1 MLAAQSATSAV
12 GGTPLHTAA
21 LILALV
27 LGAVGLVALFGIFFY
42 AQWQVRRVAPAE
54 QRREANRLAGVS
66 LLFWVCAA
74 LLVNGAGRKSEGDV
88 LGELMLVIAGLLFIV
103 LVITVARWL
112 RAMLLS
118 LRTRADERELRSPG
132 PGVDRASSRPK
143 RP

>member
-1 MLAAQSATSAV
+1 MLGAKSATSSM

-21 LILALV
+21 LILALI

-42 AQWQVRRVAPAE
+42 ALWQIRRGIPAE
-54 QRREANRLAGVS
+54 QRREASRLAGVT
-66 LLFWVCAA
+66 LLFWVAAA

-88 LGELMLVIAGLLFIV
+88 LGELMLVIASLLFIV

-118 LRTRADERELRSPG
+118 LRTRAAQGEFPDPTSSS
-132 PGVDRASSRPK
+132 GVDRAS
-143 RP
+143 

>member
-1 MLAAQSATSAV
+1 M
-12 GGTPLHTAA
+12 HTAA
-21 LILALV
+21 LILALI

-42 AQWQVRRVAPAE
+42 AQLQVRRGVPAE
-54 QRREANRLAGVS
+54 QRREANRLAGGS
-66 LLFWVCAA
+66 LLFWVAAA

-118 LRTRADERELRSPG
+118 LRPRAAQSELSDPTSG
-132 PGVDRASSRPK
+132 PGVDRAS
-143 RP
+143 